1 MSMMC
6 PDLVVG
12 EIGFGRN
19 FGAEAESNWHL
30 AEKLRLED
38 ENRELI
44 KKVNW
49 LKRILERCIPPDD
62 KTSNERLVAL
72 GQDG

>member
-1 MSMMC
+1 MSTMMC

-38 ENRELI
+38 ENR
-44 KKVNW
+44 
-49 LKRILERCIPPDD
+49 
-62 KTSNERLVAL
+62 
-72 GQDG
+72 

>member
-1 MSMMC
+1 MMMV
-6 PDLVVG
+6 PNLVG
-12 EIGFGRN
+12 EVGFGRN

-44 KKVNW
+44 RERNR
-49 LKRILERCIPPDD
+49 LRRCLENCYAADG
-62 KTSNERLVAL
+62 KWATERGELLAK
-72 GQDG
+72 DR